1 MHKIFPPL
9 AISIAIYYVL
19 AFASEFLHISID
31 PTGLKGHDI
40 IALTIAGT
48 YNTIYFIFTGF
59 LVTKLYKGTEK
70 HIAAIA
76 GLILVLIN
84 FVVFLMLPDEQPFV
98 FRMLKVFIPLHA
110 AMVGGVLGRKYL
122 KKK

>member
-19 AFASEFLHISID
+19 AFASELLHISID
-31 PTGLKGHDI
+31 PTGLKSHNI
-40 IALTIAGT
+40 LALTIAGT
-48 YNTIYFIFTGF
+48 YNTIYFVFTGF

-84 FVVFLMLPDEQPFV
+84 FVVFLMFPDDQPFV